1 MWPRSIVNDDPHIG
15 GVELYDD
22 AACGLVLTQ
31 ENGIILR
38 TNLAFRNLLEV
49 AESEL
54 VGKRF
59 QDLLT
64 PGGRI
69 FHQTHWLPL
78 MRMQGS
84 VREVKLEI
92 RSQQRKISV
101 LINGIRREKGGEF
114 LHHLAIFEAS
124 DRDAYEREIVAA
136 RKSAEDALEQ
146 KTIAEVA
153 LMHARAELELA
164 SLKALERAEFAE
176 QMVAVAS
183 HDLKTPLAAIIMASQ
198 LLRRKLTPQ
207 QGRDAKLIGHI
218 THSAERADKMIRDLL
233 DYTVIRVGRGIQVN
247 LAPVHLHQLTASSVA
262 ELAIAFPHAT
272 LRHKVIGPSLASL
285 DKARIEQIL
294 SNLVANS
301 VAYGDTD
308 RPITIVSGIK
318 DGNAW
323 LSVHNFGPEISASTR
338 EVLFKPMSQGE
349 HTNSI
354 RSVGLGLFIV
364 SEVINAHGGSV
375 EVESAENVGT
385 TFTVHLRAMTETSD
399 VPVSI

>member
-1 MWPRSIVNDDPHIG
+1 MVTDDLCIG
-15 GVELYDD
+15 ADELYND

-31 ENGIILR
+31 ENGTILR
-38 TNLAFRNLLEV
+38 ANPAFRNLIEV
-49 AESEL
+49 TESEL

-69 FHQTHWLPL
+69 FRQTHLLPL

-92 RSQQRKISV
+92 WSQQRKISV
-101 LINGIRREKGGEF
+101 LINGVRREKSGEF

-136 RKSAEDALEQ
+136 RKLAEDALEQ
-146 KTIAEVA
+146 KTMAETA
-153 LMHARAELELA
+153 LMDAQAELELA

-176 QMVAVAS
+176 QMVAITS
-183 HDLKTPLAAIIMASQ
+183 HDLKTPLAAIVMASQ
-198 LLRRKLTPQ
+198 LLRRKLTPS

-218 THSAERADKMIRDLL
+218 TQSAERADRMIRDLL
-233 DYTVIRVGRGIQVN
+233 DYTVIRVGRGIQVS
-247 LAPVHLHQLTASSVA
+247 LSPVDLHQLTASLVA
-262 ELAIAFPHAT
+262 ELGIAFSHVT
-272 LRHKVIGPSLASL
+272 LRHEVIGPGLASL
-285 DKARIEQIL
+285 DKARIEQVL

-318 DGNAW
+318 DGNVW
-323 LSVHNFGPEISASTR
+323 LSVHNFGLEISASTR
-338 EVLFKPMSQGE
+338 EVLFKPMSRGE
-349 HTNSI
+349 QKGSI

-364 SEVINAHGGSV
+364 SEIINAHGGYV
-375 EVESAENVGT
+375 EVESAANVGT
-385 TFTVHLRAMTETSD
+385 TLTVYLRAMTD
-399 VPVSI
+399 ACDGLISI